1 MKMFPVV
8 QVSESDNSVLVSLHC
23 LESDAIDTCNY
34 LEEHTQGGVLG
45 YRFEVGDRVEVD
57 KPRVV

>member
-8 QVSESDNSVLVSLHC
+8 QVNESGDRVLVSLHC
-23 LESDAIDTCNY
+23 LEADAIDTLN
-34 LEEHTQGGVLG
+34 LLKDHSAGGYIG

-57 KPRVV
+57 KPRVI